1 MHDVF
6 RKSSK
11 NVMLATAFTKT
22 RQRQCK
28 DEHCIWQND
37 GFEVTFVTRC

>member
-28 DEHCIWQND
+28 DEHCIWKND
-37 GFEVTFVTRC
+37 GFEVTFVPRC